1 MNVQKFVDEYK
12 IYGKDYVAK
21 HITNKYV
28 TYAKKMS
35 EARRIVDISMYK
47 EIDGKKIFWHNTPI
61 QYYLFILSLVKNY
74 TDIEIDSTDSTVIE
88 DFDLLN
94 QSGLIKE
101 IISAIPPFE
110 YAEFETVLKMTAD
123 DEVNNVRSLPGYLD
137 TKIETFMTLINGI
150 VSNEEFQQSV
160 KDNLLKMVES
170 EEE

>member
-1 MNVQKFVDEYK
+1 MDVQKFVDEYK

-61 QYYLFILSLVKNY
+61 QYYLFILGLVKNY
-74 TDIEIDSTDSTVIE
+74 TDIEINSTIE

-94 QSGLIKE
+94 QTGLIQE
-101 IISAIPPFE
+101 IISAIPHSE

-123 DEVNNVRSLPGYLD
+123 DEINNVRSLPGYLD